1 MEKMKKMRSW
11 TFWLA
16 LGMMGVSCASPSPKP
31 KEPPPHFREPVPA
44 SKQVTDAPGESALAR
59 QEALPAPVE
68 RVPAVPEASAT
79 PSIKVEP
86 RPKEA
91 FYVHTV
97 RYSGETISIIATW
110 YTGNA
115 ENWKALTQANPQ
127 IDPHLIFEG
136 NEILIPEKLLKTRE
150 AMPKKF
156 VNRFYSK
163 SMKER
168 VRPKSQ
174 PAQSQKEEIKFFGP
188 QKK

>member
-1 MEKMKKMRSW
+1 
-11 TFWLA
+11 
-16 LGMMGVSCASPSPKP
+16 
-31 KEPPPHFREPVPA
+31 
-44 SKQVTDAPGESALAR
+44 LAR
-59 QEALPAPVE
+59 QEALPAAVE
-68 RVPAVPEASAT
+68 RVPAVQEPSAT
-79 PSIKVEP
+79 PPIKVEP
-86 RPKEA
+86 KPKES
-91 FYVHTV
+91 FYIHTV

-115 ENWKALTQANPQ
+115 ENWKALAQANPQ

-168 VRPKSQ
+168 IRPKSQ